1 MLNPGDSLFNLSASR
16 SARSSP
22 RRPVVALQVSEVT
35 FLTREHVPGLV
46 RSSGF
51 LSEAP
56 PNGSTWMQNAR
67 STGAGAEAALPQ
79 GAGLPRGALPRRDG
93 LLHGPT
99 GPVRLRSCGHRPAV
113 RREALPA
120 PGLPG
125 VLHTSPACGHKQICD
140 IPTFL
145 PIFSQGT
152 TARFQDVGQTVRLR
166 VACQARQ
173 RACSRV
179 NQREQWTPS
188 RRAMTNEHRQNARRS
203 VPKIGQ
209 IHGQIVG

>member
-1 MLNPGDSLFNLSASR
+1 MDLVRESLLLCFPLQ
-16 SARSSP
+16 
-22 RRPVVALQVSEVT
+22 PVGLPERALQSAT
-35 FLTREHVPGLV
+35 PGRSPPGLRGHLFDSRTCT
-46 RSSGF
+46 RSHPLVG
-51 LSEAP
+51 LSF
-56 PNGSTWMQNAR
+56 GSTAKRLVMDAER
-67 STGAGAEAALPQ
+67 KEHRGAGAEAALPQ

-152 TARFQDVGQTVRLR
+152 TARFQDVGQTARLR

-173 RACSRV
+173 RACSHV

-188 RRAMTNEHRQNARRS
+188 RRAMSRQNARRS

-209 IHGQIVG
+209 IVG